1 MVDYSKYDG
10 TVVQLRYIQT
20 TNFDEIF
27 MYTDSK
33 GGYIMVTAVTTDAFG
48 SLISDTGI
56 PVVLDF
62 WAAWCGPCRS
72 FSSVIDRVAEEY
84 EGRIYFGKVNVD
96 EEPKLAEKF
105 HVMSIPT
112 VVIFNNG
119 ELKETLVGSR
129 SYQDLVN
136 VLELYLL

>member
-1 MVDYSKYDG
+1 
-10 TVVQLRYIQT
+10 
-20 TNFDEIF
+20 
-27 MYTDSK
+27 
-33 GGYIMVTAVTTDAFG
+33 MVTAVTTDAFG

-72 FSSVIDRVAEEY
+72 FSTVLDRVAEEF

-112 VVIFNNG
+112 VLIFNNG